1 MSTFLQTAP
10 FYSGRDL
17 YLLIP
22 RDSKMSNLAKL
33 FICTVIQ
40 FNKYK
45 YNYGRQANKT
55 LPSLI
60 LKLPIDKE
68 GKLDYLWNH
77 ILDHYHTEIDFH
89 HCNSITSDT
98 TMILKIYKTTENRHK
113 KAQKQKQKDTNIKI
127 KKQICYGNY

>member
-1 MSTFLQTAP
+1 MLFLCSFYIRWNFCSDTAFIEFYIAFFKRNVIFFQTDGVNFVSRVEGNNGVSTYIKRIEEIFPQDANVITCAGGGSVLSTFLQTTP

-55 LPSLI
+55 LP
-60 LKLPIDKE
+60 
-68 GKLDYLWNH
+68 
-77 ILDHYHTEIDFH
+77 
-89 HCNSITSDT
+89 
-98 TMILKIYKTTENRHK
+98 
-113 KAQKQKQKDTNIKI
+113 
-127 KKQICYGNY
+127 